1 MSRGREEGTA
11 SGEGV
16 CVANY
21 WQGNFILIVRTPN
34 GWEDAPEGGVWVTLR
49 PA

>member
-1 MSRGREEGTA
+1 MA

-21 WQGNFILIVRTPN
+21 WQGNFILIVRTPY
-34 GWEDAPEGGVWVTLR
+34 GWEDKPEGGVWLSLL